1 MQFNK
6 KIVLFDIDYTLFDT
20 KAFKKSQLKKCIA
33 YDEVHEVLTE
43 LKKIAI
49 LGIFS
54 EGEIN
59 LQRTK
64 LRKSNLQKYF
74 KEEHV
79 HIVPDKLAE
88 IKRVLDGYKNKQI
101 FFVDDK
107 LTILRDANTVLPSI
121 FAIWLKRGIYAMNQK
136 KIANFKPNAV
146 VANLR
151 EVVRIVKSHS
161 SVIG

>member
-1 MQFNK
+1 MNK
-6 KIVLFDIDYTLFDT
+6 KSVILFDIDYTLFDT
-20 KAFKKSQLKKCIA
+20 EAFKKSQLTKYIA

-43 LKKIAI
+43 LKKIAV

-54 EGEIN
+54 EGELN
-59 LQRTK
+59 FQTTK
-64 LRKSNLQKYF
+64 LKKSKLQKYF

-79 HIVPDKLAE
+79 HIVPDKLVE
-88 IKRVLDGYKNKQI
+88 IKRVLDGYKNKKI

-151 EVVRIVKSHS
+151 EVAIIMNSKL
-161 SVIG
+161 

>member
-1 MQFNK
+1 MTMQSNK
-6 KIVLFDIDYTLFDT
+6 AVVLFDIDYTLFDT
-20 KAFKKSQLKKCIA
+20 DAFKKSQLKKYIV
-33 YDEVHEVLTE
+33 YDEAHEVLTE

-59 LQRTK
+59 LQRMK
-64 LRKSNLQKYF
+64 LRKSNLQRYF
-74 KEEHV
+74 KEEHI

-88 IKRVLDGYKNKQI
+88 IKRVLDGYRNKKI

-107 LTILRDANTVLPSI
+107 LTILRDANSILPSI

-136 KIANFKPNAV
+136 EIANFKPNAV
-146 VANLR
+146 VKNLS
-151 EVVRIVKSHS
+151 EVVKIVKSRC
-161 SVIG
+161 